1 MQFETF
7 VSLYGFSL
15 CYPANWMQSFDL
27 GRALFS
33 SPKRSGVLYPLTINT
48 VQTNSPSTTALAD
61 QIRRTCLKIDGA
73 ELFDEQTIQLCGL
86 DGYSCSI
93 RYADSAPAPDDSSQS
108 VSKQALVLALPL
120 HSGKATTLMTFNS
133 ELETFATFNQEYVQP
148 MLTSFQLEKEYRLPA
163 EGYRRLARD
172 EYGIAIDFPKNWL
185 ISGLDQQNVAFRS
198 PKQRWQIDNISLV
211 TSRREGAHTLRDFCA
226 LARSSFQSDADAEV
240 IGEHKSTLGGLPSYS
255 IEYTI
260 VDRLQVLNQGRQTLT
275 VTSNGTL
282 VNLTTLAPKDK
293 LDEYTPTF
301 QAVHEN
307 FIIKSDA
314 LP

>member
-1 MQFETF
+1 MQYKIFS
-7 VSLYGFSL
+7 SLYGFRIQ
-15 CYPANWMQSFDL
+15 YPANWTQKFNL

-33 SPKRSGVLYPLTINT
+33 SPDQPDMPFPLTINT
-48 VQTNSPSTTALAD
+48 VQTNSPGTTALAD

-73 ELFDEQTIQLCGL
+73 ELFDEQTRQLCGL

-93 RYADSAPAPDDSSQS
+93 RYADSTPAPDGSSQS
-108 VSKQALVLALPL
+108 LSKQALVLALPL
-120 HSGKATTLMTFNS
+120 HDGKATSLMTFSS

-148 MLTSFQLEKEYRLPA
+148 ILTSFQLEKEYRLPA

-198 PKQRWQIDNISLV
+198 PKQRWQIDNITLV
-211 TSRREGAHTLRDFCA
+211 SSQREGAHTLRDYCA
-226 LARSSFQSDADAEV
+226 LARSSFQSDANVEV
-240 IGEHKSTLGGLPSYS
+240 IGEYKSTLGGLPSYS

-275 VTSNGTL
+275 VTSHGML

-293 LDEYTPTF
+293 LDEYTLTF